1 MKTPSLTTVLFIFLL
16 CPNIVSSQEEVPKEV
31 LLTTLNDVA
40 HMKWENDQ
48 VKQLMDYNQDFVDD
62 IYQVLESDDEDK
74 RKKEKL
80 DVLSYQR
87 QIDLHEFL
95 SKHQT
100 NRYLKYMEDEM
111 KPLTRKNKLLKR
123 ISKPQ
128 KMKHK

>member
-1 MKTPSLTTVLFIFLL
+1 MKQLYFTTFSLLILF
-16 CPNIVSSQEEVPKEV
+16 CPFYVTAQEEVPKEL
-31 LLTTLNDVA
+31 LLTTLNNVA

-48 VKQLMDYNQDFVDD
+48 VNQLMEYNKGFVDD
-62 IYQVLESDDEDK
+62 IYEVLESDEEDK